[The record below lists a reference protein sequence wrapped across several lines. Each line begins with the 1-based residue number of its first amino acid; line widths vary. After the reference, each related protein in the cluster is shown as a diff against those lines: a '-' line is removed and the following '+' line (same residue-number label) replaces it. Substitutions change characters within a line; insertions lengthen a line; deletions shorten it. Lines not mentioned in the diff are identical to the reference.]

1 MGHGRSRDSEQTRY
15 WPLHLTRRVAL
26 AAAGG
31 ASIRARLPDH
41 SRTAVI
47 LACSALPGRFTGLAA
62 LPIVTTG
69 LPAMGRPSDPPP
81 VDSVTMVKTLRSSAS
96 AANGSNHYYLRGNA
110 VLLSLLSIS
119 RTLPQAEGFTSPL
132 PRIATIGCAAPA
144 ASRRRSTTPCPV
156 RVVGTTTLADGKTCF
171 LDQREKLYRKP
182 HLPVDLSAKQGASP
196 LLLAASGHVR
206 PSKASFLHFSCPGAR
221 KAKVHVSQAASA
233 GPIRFAAAAPPAV
246 RNAFSGA
253 PGRSPPRVISP
264 FLLTRETRARPS
276 LR

>member
-1 MGHGRSRDSEQTRY
+1 VGHGRSRDSEQTRY

-47 LACSALPGRFTGLAA
+47 LACSALPGRWTGLAA

-69 LPAMGRPSDPPP
+69 LPAMERPSDPPP

-119 RTLPQAEGFTSPL
+119 RTLPQIPRGRVHLTLTSYCYHWLRCARRLATAVDYTLSRKGSWNNYPRGWKNLL
-132 PRIATIGCAAPA
+132 PR
-144 ASRRRSTTPCPV
+144 ST
-156 RVVGTTTLADGKTCF
+156 
-171 LDQREKLYRKP
+171 
-182 HLPVDLSAKQGASP
+182 
-196 LLLAASGHVR
+196 
-206 PSKASFLHFSCPGAR
+206 
-221 KAKVHVSQAASA
+221 
-233 GPIRFAAAAPPAV
+233 
-246 RNAFSGA
+246 
-253 PGRSPPRVISP
+253 
-264 FLLTRETRARPS
+264 
-276 LR
+276 

>member
-47 LACSALPGRFTGLAA
+47 LANSALPGRWTGLGA

-69 LPAMGRPSDPPP
+69 LPAMERPSSNS
-81 VDSVTMVKTLRSSAS
+81 VRSVTMVKTLRSSAS

-144 ASRRRSTTPCPV
+144 VSRRRSTTPCPV

-206 PSKASFLHFSCPGAR
+206 PSDGSFLHFSCPRAR
-221 KAKVHVSQAASA
+221 KAKMYVSQAASA
-233 GPIRFAAAAPPAV
+233 GPIRFAAAAPPCV
-246 RNAFSGA
+246 
-253 PGRSPPRVISP
+253 P
-264 FLLTRETRARPS
+264 
-276 LR
+276 